1 MTDREVGSL
10 SRTDLLELLIIAR
23 QEIDRLTSEH
33 ERIAAEMDRVNSKLS
48 GIYREL
54 ADARKILNNCFLF
67 PDTPSEPG
75 NAIPSLK

>member
-33 ERIAAEMDRVNSKLS
+33 ERIVAEMERVNSKLS

>member
-10 SRTDLLELLIIAR
+10 SRADLLELLIVAR
-23 QEIDRLTSEH
+23 QEIDRLTKEH
-33 ERIAAEMDRVNSKLS
+33 DQISAEMERVNSKLS

-67 PDTPSEPG
+67 PDHSAEG
-75 NAIPSLK
+75 NSAIPSFR

>member
-33 ERIAAEMDRVNSKLS
+33 ERIAAEMERVNSKLS